1 MCSLQ
6 GLGVFPLFSVHILL
20 VLESSAT
27 HILSQGGAAPFQ
39 SYSNPHLPPA
49 CLPALDS
56 RERLEL
62 SCASSKNGSH
72 GSPQEPLSRAIFF
85 PLSRRGGREVSFAV
99 VIVVVPFAAT
109 AAAEEAASSI
119 QQKIMV
125 STSPASPRPP
135 HATQTKRD

>member
-6 GLGVFPLFSVHILL
+6 GLGVFPLFSVHISL

-72 GSPQEPLSRAIFF
+72 GSPQEPLSRAIFL
-85 PLSRRGGREVSFAV
+85 PLSRRAGEGFLRRRHCCCSIRGGGSRR
-99 VIVVVPFAAT
+99 
-109 AAAEEAASSI
+109 SS
-119 QQKIMV
+119 QQHPTKDNGKHH
-125 STSPASPRPP
+125 PCLASPTPRNSNK
-135 HATQTKRD
+135 T